1 MRCISRRAIRRA
13 RVLPKLSLVSFSG
26 PRKLGIGIAGF
37 VEGRGRALVGKL
49 GDGRGGAGVVF
60 QFGNEIWYALD
71 WGVTITFHF
80 HAYYSKHEKT

>member
-1 MRCISRRAIRRA
+1 
-13 RVLPKLSLVSFSG
+13 
-26 PRKLGIGIAGF
+26 LGIARF
-37 VEGRGRALVGKL
+37 VEGRGRALFGKL

-80 HAYYSKHEKT
+80 DAYYSKYEKYSKSTSRRSHFLKTSLLCRSSYFGLHS

>member
-1 MRCISRRAIRRA
+1 M
-13 RVLPKLSLVSFSG
+13 
-26 PRKLGIGIAGF
+26 
-37 VEGRGRALVGKL
+37 EGRGRALVGEL